1 MQHPPR
7 TPRKASSAE
16 ETVFIQYR
24 HMSAAGTGGAPRCAK
39 WQSARTAWNLAIP
52 RTTGMPH
59 RPTSSDGHT
68 SIFVSSNP
76 IGLRYRFVEVCPSL
90 RAPQPRYRKLRFGCR
105 SYRLSSPK
113 DGAAWI
119 LPNPKTYWFQLSRP
133 HWSAITLSFRYG
145 SSHIPSARGGCPASA
160 LRLLS
165 MGMRRRGSKY
175 ATPASDAS

>member
-1 MQHPPR
+1 M
-7 TPRKASSAE
+7 SE
-16 ETVFIQYR
+16 YR
-24 HMSAAGTGGAPRCAK
+24 DMSAVGTGAK
-39 WQSARTAWNLAIP
+39 ALVRLTRRATTARNLAIP

-59 RPTSSDGHT
+59 RPASSDGHT
-68 SIFVSSNP
+68 SVFVSSNP
-76 IGLRYRFVEVCPSL
+76 IGLTLSLVEVCPSL
-90 RAPQPRYRKLRFGCR
+90 RWPQPRYRRLRFGCR
-105 SYRLSSPK
+105 SYRLSPPK